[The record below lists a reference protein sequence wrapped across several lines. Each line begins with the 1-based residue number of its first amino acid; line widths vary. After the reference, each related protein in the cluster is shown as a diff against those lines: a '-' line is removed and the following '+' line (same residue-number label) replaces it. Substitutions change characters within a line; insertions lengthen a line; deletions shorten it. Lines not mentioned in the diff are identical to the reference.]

1 MERSFKKEVQALKL
15 GDGETFHGE
24 GILAVTKA
32 LLQSGVSYVGGYQGA
47 PVSHLLDVLVDAEDI
62 MAGLVAQVGQARLA
76 VPSTSLVLQRC

>member
-1 MERSFKKEVQALKL
+1 MERSFKKEVESLRL

-47 PVSHLLDVLVDAEDI
+47 PVSHLLDVMGLAAVWE
-62 MAGLVAQVGQARLA
+62 MARSAGYPGSSGTRLA
-76 VPSTSLVLQRC
+76 TTGS